1 MRLLNENYI
10 WLTLTPFIIVMPL
23 FLWAFWRKRK
33 TLLKLAE
40 VGLINRL
47 TETASSP
54 RKIVRALLVI
64 TAFILI
70 TFAAA
75 RPVSNPRPKQVKRKG
90 RDIAVLLD
98 VSRSMLAEDIRP
110 NRLERAKIAV
120 TDLLDV
126 LQGDRIALITFAGS
140 TTVKCPLTHDY
151 AFMRL
156 ALSQVTTQSTARGG
170 TMIGDAIRDAIDQLF
185 DKKQQNYRDI
195 ILITDGEDHQSLPI
209 PAAQKA
215 GENNVR
221 IIAIGLGDP
230 IQGARIPITA
240 PDGSKTFLKDK
251 QGKEVWSKLGGKAGD
266 TLRKI
271 AFATPDGKY
280 LPVETGTF
288 DLGDIYRQISAQSR
302 KRELESATQM
312 QYDEQFYWPLA
323 AAVILLMTEMMI
335 SERKQKK

>member
-1 MRLLNENYI
+1 M
-10 WLTLTPFIIVMPL
+10 
-23 FLWAFWRKRK
+23 
-33 TLLKLAE
+33 
-40 VGLINRL
+40 
-47 TETASSP
+47 
-54 RKIVRALLVI
+54 
-64 TAFILI
+64 
-70 TFAAA
+70 
-75 RPVSNPRPKQVKRKG
+75 
-90 RDIAVLLD
+90 LLD

-209 PAAQKA
+209 PAAKKA
-215 GENNVR
+215 GENNIR

-323 AAVILLMTEMMI
+323 AAVILLMTEMMV